1 LWRHVGEN
9 NGIAQA
15 ITSKN
20 PTSSSLVYFCA
31 NMRKTLL
38 ILSLFVFVFGF
49 AQSPLTTGYFNY
61 HLVDRYEVLSG
72 EFSSDLFTTVKPYR
86 RDAVSAFAEKIAPIS
101 RIDSFNKQYLLN
113 DNILF
118 NANDKGFREKPF
130 FKSFY
135 KTQTALIYV
144 SEDRFKLIVNP
155 LIGVRG
161 ATDSGDTL
169 SLYNNSRGAE
179 VRGSIGNKVGF
190 YSYVTDNQARFPNYN
205 RDRIRTSRVVNG
217 TTLHK
222 PFGTLGEDYF
232 NAAGYITVSPI
243 EEIMVQFGQD
253 KNFIGN
259 GYRSLI
265 LSDIAAP
272 YPFLK
277 INTKVWKLNYTNLF
291 SQHTDFISQ
300 GESATNGKKFS
311 ALHHL
316 SINITKNLNIGFFEN
331 IIFDR
336 KDSTEGNRYELAYLN
351 PLIFY
356 RAVEHGLNSSDNAV
370 LGLDW
375 KWNFKKHYSFYG
387 QLILDEFV
395 KDQLFGRT
403 QSWVNKWAYQ
413 AGIKYFNVANIN
425 NLDLQLEVN
434 QLRPYIYQHRTKSQN
449 WIHYNQSLAHPLGTN
464 LREFIGIIRYQPL
477 NRLNIQAIYSLSVQG
492 IDSSISGTNYGGNY
506 LRTYDQRPANNVNPM
521 FNGVKNT
528 IATTS
533 IDASY
538 MLWHNFFVDAGFV
551 LRTNDNLMLPAPKN
565 NTIIYFGLRLNTAA
579 FDYRQ

>member
-1 LWRHVGEN
+1 
-9 NGIAQA
+9 
-15 ITSKN
+15 
-20 PTSSSLVYFCA
+20 
-31 NMRKTLL
+31 MRKQLLTTLL
-38 ILSLFVFVFGF
+38 LFSILSM

-86 RDAVSAFAEKIAPIS
+86 RDAVSEFAKKITPIS
-101 RIDSFNKQYLLN
+101 AVDSFNKKYLLN

-118 NANDKGFREKPF
+118 NANENGFREKPF

-135 KTQTALIYV
+135 KTQTALFYV
-144 SEDRFKLIVNP
+144 NEDRFKLIVNP
-155 LIGVRG
+155 IINVRG
-161 ATDSGDTL
+161 ATDSGDSL
-169 SLYNNSRGAE
+169 SLYRNSRGAE

-190 YSYVTDNQARFPNYN
+190 YTYVTDNQVRFPNYV
-205 RDRIRTSRVVNG
+205 RDGIRRSRVVNG

-222 PFGTLGEDYF
+222 PFGTLGEDFF

-277 INTKVWKLNYTNLF
+277 INTKVWKLNYNNLF
-291 SQHTDFISQ
+291 SQHSDFIKQ
-300 GESATNGKKFS
+300 GEGATNGKKFS
-311 ALHHL
+311 AFHHL
-316 SINITKNLNIGFFEN
+316 SINLTKNLNIGFFEN

-370 LGLDW
+370 LGMDW
-375 KWNFKKHYSFYG
+375 KWNFKKHFSFYG
-387 QLILDEFV
+387 QFILDEFV
-395 KDQLFGRT
+395 KDELFGRT

-413 AGIKYFNVANIN
+413 AGIKYINVANIN
-425 NLDLQLEVN
+425 NFDVQLEVN
-434 QLRPYIYQHRTKSQN
+434 QLRPYLYQHRTKSQN
-449 WIHYNQSLAHPLGTN
+449 WVHYNQSLAHPLGTN
-464 LREFIGIIRYQPL
+464 LREIIGIVRYQPI
-477 NRLNIQAIYSLSVQG
+477 NRLNVQFMYSLSTQG
-492 IDSSISGTNYGGNY
+492 IDSNASGTNYGGDY
-506 LRTYDQRPANNVNPM
+506 LRTYDNRPAGNVNPM
-521 FNGVKNT
+521 FNGVENI
-528 IATTS
+528 IATTTL
-533 IDASY
+533 DASY
-538 MLWHNFFVDAGFV
+538 MLWHNLFLDAGLV
-551 LRTNDNLMLPAPKN
+551 LRTQDNLTQLNPRT
-565 NTIIYFGLRLNTAA
+565 NTIIYVGLRLNAAA